1 MFKKALIVLCL
12 VAMFSTAAFAQNEF
26 SSKGF
31 GNMSGEDSITFYER
45 ALKEN
50 PNDHVALT
58 ALGSLYANVRGDY
71 DKSIK
76 LFEKS
81 IQIND
86 RYDLA
91 HGIATGVDD
100 RHAAALIH
108 NIDLA
113 VITAAHRLRPFTLG
127 SDSRDCAVAR
137 AIHD

>member
-1 MFKKALIVLCL
+1 MFKKVFIALCVVFMLG
-12 VAMFSTAAFAQNEF
+12 TAAFAQNKF
-26 SSKGF
+26 SGKGF
-31 GNMSGEDSITFYER
+31 GNMSGEDSISFYEQ

-91 HGIATGVDD
+91 HLGLGMDYATLGMIEEARFEFQTAMTLTKRKYVMD
-100 RHAAALIH
+100 AAREALIS
-108 NIDLA
+108 LQQE
-113 VITAAHRLRPFTLG
+113 
-127 SDSRDCAVAR
+127 
-137 AIHD
+137 